1 MSGSLELRI
10 LWQRVSIVTLT
21 LVKMHFLRLL
31 ALVAPALAAP
41 ILQPREDAD
50 VIPGQFIVVLKNGA
64 SDSLLQSSID
74 GATSILG
81 GAAPQLV
88 HNLGSFKGFTVS
100 GAESFIDAISNLADV
115 RFGSS
120 S

>member
-1 MSGSLELRI
+1 
-10 LWQRVSIVTLT
+10 
-21 LVKMHFLRLL
+21 MHFGRLL
-31 ALVAPALAAP
+31 AFVVSALAAP
-41 ILQPREDAD
+41 ILQPRQDAD

-64 SDSLLQSSID
+64 SNGLLQSSID
-74 GATSILG
+74 EATSILG

-100 GAESFIDAISNLADV
+100 GADSVIDAISNLADV

-120 S
+120 H